1 MRENTKRWPLPLL
14 VGVPSSP
21 HHISCLLVEED
32 QLEEEEEKAINEV
45 DKSGEEQSERIP
57 RLTIPLSTSW

>member
-14 VGVPSSP
+14 VGVPSPP
-21 HHISCLLVEED
+21 HHIACLVVEED
-32 QLEEEEEKAINEV
+32 QLEEEKEKAINEV

-57 RLTIPLSTSW
+57 SIDHSSFY